1 MKYNPSLSRNIKLG
15 KIHQLVRSK
24 TEIHYTMD
32 SNVSIDGR
40 NYMMS
45 TYNDTLDNFL
55 KRYESKL
62 IYIKS
67 DSLTSNSLRAIV
79 ID

>member
-1 MKYNPSLSRNIKLG
+1 MTRT
-15 KIHQLVRSK
+15 K

-32 SNVSIDGR
+32 TFVQVGGKIL
-40 NYMMS
+40 MMA
-45 TYNDTLDNFL
+45 TYQDTLDNFL
-55 KRYESKL
+55 KRYENKL

-67 DSLTSNSLRAIV
+67 DSLTSDSLRAVV

>member
-1 MKYNPSLSRNIKLG
+1 MVRN
-15 KIHQLVRSK
+15 K
-24 TEIHYTMD
+24 TEIHYTQAV
-32 SNVSIDGR
+32 SVSINGKH
-40 NYMMS
+40 YTMS

-55 KRYESKL
+55 KRYENKL

-67 DSLTSNSLRAIV
+67 DSLTSDSLRAIV